1 MISQIRWQRPNGDLN
16 PLSLIHLP
24 RFFMQWWN
32 GRQMNEFI
40 GKELD
45 RRYEELMNDSYDKKS
60 KAVIDLVLQA
70 YLENAEPRSNRLDPD
85 FRRFAIIQIRLFVFA
100 GHDST
105 SSTICYCLYLLSK
118 NQKALSRICSE
129 HDAVYGKDRS
139 SISSRLTQEPQLAND
154 LPYTTAV
161 IKETLR
167 LFPPASASRQGS
179 PGVDVV
185 DDIGRICPTN
195 GAVVWISHAM
205 MHRAPKYWI
214 NPDDFLPERWLVEPG
229 HELYPTKGAWRP
241 FENGPRNCIA
251 QGLVMTELRVIL
263 SLIVREFDVQDSYSE
278 IDGNSTVGIKTYKGE
293 RAFQIDSGAAH
304 PADFFPCK
312 VFTRE

>member
-32 GRQMNEFI
+32 GRQMDRFI
-40 GKELD
+40 GEELD
-45 RRYEELMNDSYDKKS
+45 RRYEELKRDSHNIRS

-70 YLENAEPRSNRLDPD
+70 YLLKGEPRSVRLDTD

-118 NQKALSRICSE
+118 NQEALSRICSE
-129 HDAVYGKDRS
+129 HDTVYGKDVS
-139 SISSRLTQEPQLAND
+139 SVSSRLTMEPQLAND

-179 PGVDVV
+179 PGVDLV
-185 DDIGRICPTN
+185 DDTGTVCPTN

-214 NPDDFLPERWLVEPG
+214 RPNEFLPERWIVQPG
-229 HELYPTKGAWRP
+229 DKLYPPRGAWRP

-263 SLIVREFDVQDSYSE
+263 SLIVREFDVKDAYEE
-278 IDGNSTVGIKTYKGE
+278 IDAKSTGGIKTYKGE

-312 VFTRE
+312 VFARN